1 MFSVKNQNKRMI
13 DLRGVCLC
21 LPVVRSTIEAFLGIH
36 ERKRKQLVQKMTRP
50 VILRTTF
57 LTLKSPNKCPKLVI
71 YLLSPV
77 SCYPSCTKFLCEA
90 AKKKFLYFVI
100 IIYIFTLEFTNLY
113 ILL

>member
-77 SCYPSCTKFLCEA
+77 LSPVTLLAQNF
-90 AKKKFLYFVI
+90 FVR
-100 IIYIFTLEFTNLY
+100 LQKRNSY
-113 ILL
+113 IL